1 MELDGFLEEY
11 LKSEVKVFSEK
22 ISGFAPTNIYDRTMT
37 CGKGEEGL
45 KELARVVFEEAEAS
59 YRSEERDLEV
69 LTSRFVEREPPKN
82 TIIELSNGKYRVDQ
96 TFSKGG
102 GYMIILRKVG
112 EEEVAI
118 LACRGTAGKYQ
129 ATGGFQSVINNLL
142 LEVGS
147 RAVIENWKDILSYL
161 EISGIK
167 FLKICGKSQ
176 GGAHAQMLAPLIKTR
191 TSLKVTHVMT
201 YASVGVSD
209 KVRKIFSEVFHNT
222 DTCLEIYY
230 NHGNLNDGEMDFIP
244 YLGGRHVYIEGAK
257 INSLAPEGSLQVSE
271 ESIKKQW
278 FFIRIYYLLASFS
291 KPHTR
296 QNTLMHYNKTDAIL
310 KDPDPLFELGR
321 KIVANTVH
329 CMTLFYLNPVSYEEF
344 YRSDRVITSSNSC
357 N

>member
-1 MELDGFLEEY
+1 
-11 LKSEVKVFSEK
+11 
-22 ISGFAPTNIYDRTMT
+22 
-37 CGKGEEGL
+37 
-45 KELARVVFEEAEAS
+45 
-59 YRSEERDLEV
+59 
-69 LTSRFVEREPPKN
+69 
-82 TIIELSNGKYRVDQ
+82 
-96 TFSKGG
+96 
-102 GYMIILRKVG
+102 
-112 EEEVAI
+112 
-118 LACRGTAGKYQ
+118 
-129 ATGGFQSVINNLL
+129 
-142 LEVGS
+142 
-147 RAVIENWKDILSYL
+147 
-161 EISGIK
+161 
-167 FLKICGKSQ
+167 
-176 GGAHAQMLAPLIKTR
+176 MLAPLIKTR

-209 KVRKIFSEVFHNT
+209 KVREIFSEVFHNT

-278 FFIRIYYLLASFS
+278 FFMRIYYLLASFS

-321 KIVANTVH
+321 KIVANIVH

-344 YRSDRVITSSNSC
+344 YRSDRVITSSNSY